1 MTIYKNKTNNE
12 ISIDIPVEYDENGNV
27 TRVKTH
33 VISPNEI
40 LEFNDEK
47 ENTNTIIEHCIN
59 NNLTQK

>member
-12 ISIDIPVEYDENGNV
+12 ISIVIPVEYDDEGNV
-27 TRVKTH
+27 TRIKTH
-33 VISPNEI
+33 VIVPNEI
-40 LEFNDEK
+40 LQFNDGK